1 VRDQNPKGSSSADAA
16 RSALHKAKRDAQAA
30 QMSLP
35 SLHLLIWPTPDCVRL
50 SLVIY
55 YTVPGMR
62 RTCRVLRQAEW
73 TPKEVTEQKLVQW
86 GQRALATYLN
96 ELAEKELKGEA
107 TP

>member
-1 VRDQNPKGSSSADAA
+1 MSVADPKGGSSADAA

-73 TPKEVTEQKLVQW
+73 APKEVTEQKLVEW
-86 GQRALATYLN
+86 GQRALSRYLE
-96 ELAEKELKGEA
+96 ELALKETEGQV
-107 TP
+107 